1 MKFKKYDI
9 VASHEG
15 RAIGI
20 YDYKHND
27 INYWVIS
34 YSKRLNSF
42 ILNPMCYDCD
52 GIRLA
57 TSKEKSFF
65 IKKLLNSEYKYLLSK
80 ITNGI

>member
-42 ILNPMCYDCD
+42 ILNPMCYDRD

-80 ITNGI
+80 ITNEI

>member
-9 VASHEG
+9 VVSHEG
-15 RAIGI
+15 MAIGI
-20 YDYKHND
+20 YNYKRND
-27 INYWVIS
+27 INHWVIS

-42 ILNPMCYDCD
+42 IFNPISYDCD

-65 IKKLLNSEYKYLLSK
+65 IKKFLNSEYKYLLSK
-80 ITNGI
+80 ITNEI